1 MEIEFPN
8 MAMANPAN
16 LAKAG
21 GKQNEFCSLA
31 MANLAK
37 LANFDLGDDGFSRFS
52 QKSHSHP
59 AEMKLSAESG
69 MVDLSTEQ
77 SGEFSRV
84 SQLSH
89 SHPAEF
95 NSSGSHRPLTDA
107 RLTDLMSRTAKTNG
121 LDPLDV
127 WRWMDLSTV
136 EDVRG
141 GDPAVIRGF
150 RGGVESAVKSGTL
163 LPDGGHDLPF
173 PGKAP
178 SPDRYSVTPITC
190 RDCANQEPT
199 DHPALIRCGA
209 GQPAPGA
216 CGMWWKTDRHVCPL
230 FAPISTREAKA

>member
-1 MEIEFPN
+1 MGAVMEIEFPN

-16 LAKAG
+16 LAKAGG

-59 AEMKLSAESG
+59 PEVNFSA
-69 MVDLSTEQ
+69 
-77 SGEFSRV
+77 
-84 SQLSH
+84 
-89 SHPAEF
+89 
-95 NSSGSHRPLTDA
+95 SHR
-107 RLTDLMSRTAKTNG
+107 RLSDSDLADLIVRTAKANG

-127 WRWMDLSTV
+127 WRWMELSTV

-141 GDPAVIRGF
+141 GDPVVIRGF

-178 SPDRYSVTPITC
+178 SPDRYAVTPITC